1 MFTLI
6 LLIYGEKK
14 NIKKYVSKFIELHDC
29 KFDKKK
35 SFCNKFRK
43 LNS

>member
-1 MFTLI
+1 M
-6 LLIYGEKK
+6 ERKK

-35 SFCNKFRK
+35 KVFATSSEN
-43 LNS
+43 